1 MSNAETINRWLLD
14 INRKLQGRTI
24 KEARYL
30 TDAEAEGLG
39 WHRKAV
45 VLILDNGHQIWPSAD
60 DEGNDAGAMFTTF
73 EDLETIPVI

>member
-1 MSNAETINRWLLD
+1 MNNAETINRWLLD
-14 INRKLQGRTI
+14 INRKLKGRTI
-24 KEARYL
+24 REVRYL
-30 TDAEAEGLG
+30 SDTECEQLG
-39 WHRKAV
+39 WTRKAA